1 MNIVEYLK
9 TDTNIDYLQK
19 LNTNEFEDGTYDIQ
33 TKQPISFKS
42 GFQATFQQL
51 KDNYTKKQFMRLIQ
65 KYANETDGKYY
76 IGKFNNEIEV
86 SFHFENETDAI
97 QICKLFNQVSY
108 WNWNT
113 MDEIPNKYYRVGLG
127 NDY

>member
-1 MNIVEYLK
+1 MNIIEYLK
-9 TDTNIDYLQK
+9 NDTNIDYLQR

-51 KDNYTKKQFMRLIQ
+51 KDNYTKKQFMKLIQ

-86 SFHFENETDAI
+86 SFHFENELDAI

-108 WNWNT
+108 WNWST
-113 MDEIPNKYYRVGLG
+113 MDEVPNKYYKLGLG

>member
-1 MNIVEYLK
+1 MNIIEYLK

-65 KYANETDGKYY
+65 KYASETDGKYY

-113 MDEIPNKYYRVGLG
+113 MNEIPNKYYRVGLG

>member
-1 MNIVEYLK
+1 MNIIEYLK

>member
-1 MNIVEYLK
+1 MNIIEYLK
-9 TDTNIDYLQK
+9 TDTNIDYLQR

-108 WNWNT
+108 WDWNT